1 MDTNIT
7 PEYKKKDY
15 INDVYFVNDKDE
27 KVYVHCDYKIII
39 NELTKLGIYSS
50 DATIDELIE
59 KLNPLLESKF
69 NAIVKNEN
77 YLEQIRSYNEFH
89 NKIRVLY
96 LSMLDVSF
104 YLYDYNECKMPCK
117 LKKVFTS
124 KYI

>member
-1 MDTNIT
+1 MDTSIT
-7 PEYKKKDY
+7 PEYKKKEY

-27 KVYVHCDYKIII
+27 KVYVHCDYKLII

-50 DATIDELIE
+50 DATIDGLIE

-69 NAIVKNEN
+69 NAIVKDKN
-77 YLEQIRSYNEFH
+77 YLEEIRSYNEFH

-104 YLYDYNECKMPCK
+104 YLYDYKESKMPCK

>member
-1 MDTNIT
+1 MEDASQKF
-7 PEYKKKDY
+7 KKQNY

-50 DATIDELIE
+50 DATIDGLIE
-59 KLNPLLESKF
+59 KLNPLLESKY
-69 NAIVKNEN
+69 NAIVKDKN

-96 LSMLDVSF
+96 LSILDVSF
-104 YLYDYNECKMPCK
+104 YLYDYKESKMHCK

>member
-1 MDTNIT
+1 MEDAS
-7 PEYKKKDY
+7 PKFKKQNY
-15 INDVYFVNDKDE
+15 VNDVYFVNDKNE
-27 KVYVHCDYKIII
+27 KVYMHCDYKIII

-77 YLEQIRSYNEFH
+77 YLEQVRSYNEFH

-104 YLYDYNECKMPCK
+104 YLYDYKESKMPSK

>member
-1 MDTNIT
+1 MDTSIT
-7 PEYKKKDY
+7 PEYKKKEY

-27 KVYVHCDYKIII
+27 KVYVHCDYKLII

-69 NAIVKNEN
+69 NAIVKDKN

-104 YLYDYNECKMPCK
+104 YLYDYKESKMPSK
-117 LKKVFTS
+117 LKKVFTR

>member
-27 KVYVHCDYKIII
+27 KVYVHCYYKIII

-59 KLNPLLESKF
+59 KLNPLLKSKF
-69 NAIVKNEN
+69 NAIVKDKN

-104 YLYDYNECKMPCK
+104 YLYDYKESKMPSK